1 MSTFRFKRFD
11 VVNEQSSMKVNTDG
25 VLLGAVTDIGGS
37 EKNILD
43 VGTGTGTIALMLAQ
57 RLSDCGS
64 ADFHVTGIDI
74 DGPSAM
80 EASAN
85 FSASPWAER
94 ISARQVPLQQY
105 GSAESFD
112 LIVSN
117 PPYFDNSLQAAG
129 ERRNAARHTE
139 VDAGEGDS
147 LSYRE
152 LIIFAEK
159 HLSAS
164 GRLAVILPSDQEK
177 ALLRFARSYSL
188 HPVRIT
194 RIRTTPRKQP
204 SRIIVQFGRGLQ
216 ESTEDM
222 VTIQDGG
229 SYTEQYLSITHDFY
243 LFS

>member
-1 MSTFRFKRFD
+1 MSTFKFKRFD
-11 VVNEQSSMKVNTDG
+11 VVNERSSMKVNTDG
-25 VLLGAVTDIGGS
+25 VLLGALVDIDGS
-37 EKNILD
+37 ERAVLD

-64 ADFHVTGIDI
+64 TDFHVIGIDI

-105 GSAESFD
+105 DSAESFD

-117 PPYFDNSLQAAG
+117 PPYFDNSLQATG

-139 VDAGEGDS
+139 VDAGDGSS
-147 LSYRE
+147 LSYRD
-152 LIIFAEK
+152 LVIFAEE
-159 HLSAS
+159 HLCAT
-164 GRLAVILPSDQEK
+164 GRLAIILPSDQEK

-188 HPVRIT
+188 HPLRVT
-194 RIRTTPRKQP
+194 RVRTTPRKQP
-204 SRIIVQFGRGLQ
+204 ARVIVQFARGLQ
-216 ESTEDM
+216 DCSEDLI
-222 VTIQDGG
+222 TIQDGG